1 MNRGV
6 LSYITLRLFTIM
18 NYPYRRMS
26 VRLVPSWQTCFVKFE
41 IWIFCKN
48 KMVRRR
54 YSKVFVPHLL
64 LSPQH
69 MSTVTDLRYGR

>member
-1 MNRGV
+1 MICDI
-6 LSYITLRLFTIM
+6 SYKHLNFCTH
-18 NYPYRRMS
+18 PYS
-26 VRLVPSWQTCFVKFE
+26 FVRLVPSWQTCFVKFE
-41 IWIFCKN
+41 IWLFCKN

-64 LSPQH
+64 LCPQH